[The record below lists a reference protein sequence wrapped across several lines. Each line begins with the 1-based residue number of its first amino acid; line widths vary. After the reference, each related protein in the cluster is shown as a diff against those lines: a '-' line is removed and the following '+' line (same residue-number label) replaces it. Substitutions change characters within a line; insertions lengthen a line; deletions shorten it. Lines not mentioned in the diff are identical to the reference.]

1 MTSSA
6 TSEDEERPRPSKEDN
21 AENLETYLVKWE
33 ENYPANPRN
42 WSTGYR
48 RWITV
53 QLAMVAMAAS
63 LGSCIIAP
71 AEPVIG
77 QYTGVGRE
85 VLVLCISLYM

>member
-1 MTSSA
+1 MTSPA

-33 ENYPANPRN
+33 EDDRANPRN

-48 RWITV
+48 RWITF

-63 LGSCIIAP
+63 LEIITIQVTP
-71 AEPVIG
+71 PV
-77 QYTGVGRE
+77 
-85 VLVLCISLYM
+85 L